1 MLEATPASQRVID
14 DVSLFLRKHGHEVVH
29 VVYPLLDEVVGEYET
44 WFLAEGGFKALDELF
59 QGE

>member
-1 MLEATPASQRVID
+1 M
-14 DVSLFLRKHGHEVVH
+14 VH

-44 WFLAEGGFKALDELF
+44 WFMAEGGFKALDELF